1 MSLWKSERMLAFPLH
16 LKNLS
21 NQISA
26 RSVEKLTIFTVVSGI
41 NQSDSLQ
48 GYLPNMTMTRTKI
61 CMKISNGIVPFLL

>member
-26 RSVEKLTIFTVVSGI
+26 RSFEKLTVFTVVSGI

-48 GYLPNMTMTRTKI
+48 GY
-61 CMKISNGIVPFLL
+61 